1 MIYIFVIVVCAIV
14 GAVLWNYRKNESE
27 DSNPVIYAPVTTAV
41 TNRSIYKAEA
51 MDGYSIN
58 DARAVSGRLYT
69 NSTLGR
75 YIVYTKLKER
85 DATYAEIVRR
95 LVENKID
102 FDNIA
107 KANMPIL
114 NDSENKLDQLCEEY
128 AAPSAMVDV
137 ILEASIFAE
146 ILRFFNDR
154 EFSFSFEDDYSTLA
168 LNNSTRFKVVLS
180 NSIFS
185 KIKKHMDRKFE
196 KAMGKQIHSSSKG
209 AHFVIPPNKND
220 YCFMNEILPNLKAD
234 EIYKNMIT
242 DNERTYY
249 EMVDS
254 LNQRYKLLPN
264 KPSVQSVAHYLLQ
277 VHESDRDKGND
288 MCNVISLPI
297 KTMSPMK
304 DILSRYVG
312 NTVVEPRS
320 YEYIRSVLNIDHPL
334 YDETVTYGYLKGHI
348 VTKTRDS
355 AWLLISNH
363 PLLNE
368 QIVVPDSAI
377 PNVIELDHI
386 VKVIH
391 ATMFENK
398 YSEDSLLLKMTR
410 IELFSDRITDL
421 VRNKVLKL
429 LPDSPYL
436 QERVDG
442 RFLFT
447 PTHSYT
453 RSTDLLQQIRTD
465 EATEKDFD
473 PAHFTNIANSELS
486 SVYVDIL
493 RAHANHPLAK
503 LILSRLDINYADKFI
518 LNKRLRILS
527 QLEDNLNK

>member
-14 GAVLWNYRKNESE
+14 GAVLWNYRKNES
-27 DSNPVIYAPVTTAV
+27 DDINPVIYAPVTTAV
-41 TNRSIYKAEA
+41 KTKTIYKDEA

-58 DARAVSGRLYT
+58 DVYSAPGRLYT

-75 YIVYTKLKER
+75 YIIYTTLKER
-85 DATYAEIVRR
+85 DATYTETVRR

-114 NDSENKLDQLCEEY
+114 NDSEKKLDQLCEEY
-128 AAPSAMVDV
+128 GAPSAMVDV
-137 ILEASIFAE
+137 VLEASIFAE
-146 ILRFFNDR
+146 ILGSFNDR
-154 EFSFSFEDDYSTLA
+154 EFSISFEEDYNTLA
-168 LNNSTRFKVVLS
+168 LNNSTKFTVVLS

-185 KIKKHMDRKFE
+185 KIKRHMDRKFE
-196 KAMGKQIHSSSKG
+196 KAMGKQIHSRSKG
-209 AHFVIPPNKND
+209 VHFVTPSNNND
-220 YCFMNEILPNLKAD
+220 YCFMNEILPNLKAE
-234 EIYKNMIT
+234 EIYTNMIT
-242 DNERTYY
+242 GNKRNYY
-249 EMVDS
+249 EMLDS
-254 LNQRYKLLPN
+254 LNRRYKLLPN

-297 KTMSPMK
+297 KAMSPMK

-312 NTVVEPRS
+312 NTIVEPRS

-355 AWLLISNH
+355 SWLLTSNH
-363 PLLNE
+363 PLLKE
-368 QIVVPDSAI
+368 KIVVPDSAI

-386 VKVIH
+386 VKVMH
-391 ATMFENK
+391 ATMFESK

-410 IELFSDRITDL
+410 IELFSDRITDS

-429 LPDSPYL
+429 IPDSPYL

-453 RSTDLLQQIRTD
+453 RATDLLQQIRTD
-465 EATEKDFD
+465 EAVERDFD
-473 PAHFTNIANSELS
+473 PAHFTNIANSELA

-493 RAHANHPLAK
+493 RAHAKHPIAA
-503 LILSRLDINYADKFI
+503 LILSSLDINYADKFI
-518 LNKRLRILS
+518 LNKRLRMLS